1 MDDIRLY
8 STLLIPATAAD
19 EVLTPDDATKIVE
32 ELLPA
37 QNKSHLLGLKLN
49 LPRYEVAATHSR
61 YSDPVDRLLHVITE
75 FLRRTVTPKPT
86 WRVIVEALRSPLV
99 NLPDLAR
106 RVEADHFPDL
116 ASIPQNSGMV
126 HEKTCL

>member
-1 MDDIRLY
+1 M
-8 STLLIPATAAD
+8 AEAAD

-37 QNKSHLLGLKLN
+37 KNKSHLLGLKLN
-49 LPRYEVAATHSR
+49 LPQYEVEAIHSR
-61 YSDPVDRLLHVITE
+61 YIDPLDRLLQVITE
-75 FLRRTVTPKPT
+75 FLRQTVTPRPT

-106 RVEADHFPDL
+106 RVEAAHFPDP
-116 ASIPQNSGMV
+116 ASIPQNSGTA
-126 HEKTCL
+126 ESAL